1 MRLLPPRIRFWT
13 ALLLLLYW
21 TGLHIAPAAAALAP
35 SAVTGTTGI
44 ASTRDADLIM
54 ARQVLEHRIVAQ
66 KLRDYGIDPA
76 AAEQQLS
83 SMSDQD
89 LHTLASASK
98 GLPSG
103 ADDGLGLL
111 VTILIIVL
119 LVILILKL
127 MNKEIVVK

>member
-21 TGLHIAPAAAALAP
+21 TGLHVAPAGAALAP

-76 AAEQQLS
+76 AAEQKLS
-83 SMSDQD
+83 SLSDQD

-103 ADDGLGLL
+103 SDGLGLL
-111 VTILIIVL
+111 IGILIIVL
-119 LVILILKL
+119 LVIVILKL
-127 MNKEIVVK
+127 MNKEIVIK

>member
-13 ALLLLLYW
+13 ALLMLLYW
-21 TGLHIAPAAAALAP
+21 SALHVAPAGAGLAP
-35 SAVTGTTGI
+35 STVTGTTGI
-44 ASTRDADLIM
+44 TSTRDADLIM

-66 KLRDYGIDPA
+66 KLRDYGVDPA
-76 AAEQQLS
+76 VAEEKLS
-83 SMSDQD
+83 SLSDQD

-103 ADDGLGLL
+103 SDGLGVL
-111 VTILIIVL
+111 VSLLIIVL